1 MQKSNKNSTI
11 VWTLSLILIL
21 LLITAVLK
29 ESGIEIK
36 TLITQIIAVII
47 VFGFLI
53 LLVVLLKRALPPSAD
68 QPPQQKTL
76 QVQME
81 TGIEKDFVVKP
92 TTSNVTFAD
101 VAGISEVKE
110 ELVEIVD
117 FLKNPEKYKA
127 FGVELPKDVLLVGPP
142 GVGKTLIAKALA
154 GEAGVPFF
162 YQSGSSF
169 VQMYVGVGAKRV
181 RDLFTKAKLLAPSI
195 IFIDEIDAIGKSR
208 GNLRNDERES
218 TLNQLLTEMDG
229 FEGSSGVIVIG
240 ATNKVELL
248 DEALLRPG
256 RFDRRVHIE
265 LPGLEDRK
273 EILKVHLKNKP
284 FRGEL
289 ENIAKMTVGFSG
301 AALASLVNEASIYAL
316 KQQKNFVGE
325 EDFYAVKD
333 KVLVGKKRLQTYNP
347 REKEILS
354 YYQACKAVIAEWL
367 SVDFERISLVKDDF
381 KEEDKEII
389 SKTEMMNKILVY
401 LAGRV
406 GVEDRFNEKYSNAH
420 MDLKKA
426 REIAYKMVVDY
437 AMSENIVADESEI
450 VSILNSALQE
460 VKILYST
467 NMDMIEKVYNVLLE
481 KEVIHKE
488 EFEKLKLGLRIE
500 D

>member
-1 MQKSNKNSTI
+1 MQKSKKNT
-11 VWTLSLILIL
+11 LILSTLIGIL
-21 LLITAVLK
+21 VALIIFAFVK
-29 ESGIEIK
+29 EGGVDIK
-36 TLITQIIAVII
+36 TLINQIVAVII
-47 VFGFLI
+47 VFGFFI
-53 LLVVLLKRALPPSAD
+53 LLIVLLKKSSPTP
-68 QPPQQKTL
+68 QPPQQL
-76 QVQME
+76 QVQMD
-81 TGIEKDFVVKP
+81 TGIERDFIIKP
-92 TTSNVTFAD
+92 TTSNVTFDD

-127 FGVELPKDVLLVGPP
+127 FGINLPRGVLLVGPP

-169 VQMYVGVGAKRV
+169 VQMYVGIGAKRV
-181 RDLFTKAKLLAPSI
+181 RDLFAKAKANAPSI
-195 IFIDEIDAIGKSR
+195 IFIDEIDAIGKAR

-248 DEALLRPG
+248 DEALLRAG
-256 RFDRRVHIE
+256 RFDRRIYVE
-265 LPGLEDRK
+265 LPGLEDRV

-284 FRGEL
+284 FKGSL

-316 KQQKNFVGE
+316 KQGKYIIQE

-333 KVLVGKKRLQTYNP
+333 KVLIGKKRLQTYNNK
-347 REKEILS
+347 EKEILS

-389 SKTEMMNKILVY
+389 SKTEMLNKIQVF

-406 GVEDRFNEKYSNAH
+406 GVEEKFNEKYSNAH
-420 MDLKKA
+420 LDLKKA
-426 REIAYKMVVDY
+426 RELAIKMVQDY
-437 AMSENIVADESEI
+437 AMSDSLIPNENEI
-450 VSILNSALQE
+450 AKILNDAYAD
-460 VKILYST
+460 VKVLYNS
-467 NMDMIEKVYNVLLE
+467 NINLIESVYQVLIK

-488 EFEKLKLGLRIE
+488 ELEKIKNEIF
-500 D
+500 

>member
-1 MQKSNKNSTI
+1 MQKSKKNT
-11 VWTLSLILIL
+11 LILSTLIGIL
-21 LLITAVLK
+21 VALIIFAFLK
-29 ESGIEIK
+29 EGGIDIK
-36 TLITQIIAVII
+36 TLINQIVAVII
-47 VFGFLI
+47 VFGFFI
-53 LLVVLLKRALPPSAD
+53 LLIVLLKKSSPTP
-68 QPPQQKTL
+68 QPPQQL
-76 QVQME
+76 QVQMD
-81 TGIEKDFVVKP
+81 TGIERDFIIKP
-92 TTSNVTFAD
+92 TTSNVTFDD

-127 FGVELPKDVLLVGPP
+127 FGINLPRGVLLVGPP

-169 VQMYVGVGAKRV
+169 VQMYVGIGAKRV
-181 RDLFTKAKLLAPSI
+181 RDLFAKAKANAPSI
-195 IFIDEIDAIGKSR
+195 IFIDEIDAIGKAR

-248 DEALLRPG
+248 DEALLRAG
-256 RFDRRVHIE
+256 RFDRRIYVE
-265 LPGLEDRK
+265 LPGLEDRV

-284 FRGEL
+284 FKGSL

-316 KQQKNFVGE
+316 KQGKYIIQE

-333 KVLVGKKRLQTYNP
+333 KVLIGKKRLQTYNNK
-347 REKEILS
+347 EKEILS

-389 SKTEMMNKILVY
+389 SKTEMLNKIQVF

-406 GVEDRFNEKYSNAH
+406 GVEEKFNEKYSNAH
-420 MDLKKA
+420 LDLKKA
-426 REIAYKMVVDY
+426 RELAIKMVQDY
-437 AMSENIVADESEI
+437 AMSDSLIPNENEI
-450 VSILNSALQE
+450 AKILNDAYAD
-460 VKILYST
+460 VKVLYNS
-467 NMDMIEKVYNVLLE
+467 NINLIESVYQVLIK

-488 EFEKLKLGLRIE
+488 ELEKIKNEIF
-500 D
+500 

>member
-1 MQKSNKNSTI
+1 MRKSNKNTLI
-11 VWTLSLILIL
+11 VSVLTGILIAL
-21 LLITAVLK
+21 VFYASIKGDGLDA
-29 ESGIEIK
+29 K
-36 TLITQIIAVII
+36 TLINQIVAVII
-47 VFGFLI
+47 VFGFFV
-53 LLVVLLKRALPPSAD
+53 LLVVLLRRAVPNTQ
-68 QPPQQKTL
+68 QPPMQQV

-81 TGIEKDFVVKP
+81 TGIEKDFIVRP
-92 TTSNVTFAD
+92 TTSDVTFDD

-110 ELVEIVD
+110 ELIEIVD
-117 FLKNPEKYKA
+117 FLKNPEKYRA
-127 FGVELPKDVLLVGPP
+127 FGIDLPKGVLLVGPP

-181 RDLFTKAKLLAPSI
+181 RDLFAKAKMTAPSI

-208 GNLRNDERES
+208 GNLRNDEREA

-256 RFDRRVHIE
+256 RFDRRIYVE
-265 LPGLEDRK
+265 LPGLNDRI

-284 FRGEL
+284 FKGSL

-316 KQQKNFVGE
+316 KKGKHFVE
-325 EDFYAVKD
+325 EDDFYAVKD

-347 REKEILS
+347 KEKEILS

-381 KEEDKEII
+381 KEEDKEIV
-389 SKTEMMNKILVY
+389 SKTEMMNKIQVY

-406 GVEDRFNEKYSNAH
+406 GVEERFNEKYSNAH
-420 MDLKKA
+420 LDLKKA
-426 REIAYKMVVDY
+426 RELAIKMVKDY
-437 AMSENIVADESEI
+437 AMGESIVSDESEI
-450 VSILNSALQE
+450 SNILNEALSE
-460 VKILYST
+460 VKVLYAS
-467 NMDMIEKVYNVLLE
+467 NRQMIEAVYHVLLE

-488 EFEKLKLGLRIE
+488 DFEKLKNEIF
-500 D
+500 

>member
-1 MQKSNKNSTI
+1 MQKSNKN
-11 VWTLSLILIL
+11 TLIISILSGILIA
-21 LLITAVLK
+21 LLIFASLK
-29 ESGIEIK
+29 GDGLDAK
-36 TLITQIIAVII
+36 TLINQIVAVII
-47 VFGFLI
+47 VFGFFI
-53 LLVVLLKRALPPSAD
+53 LLIVLLRRAMPQQ
-68 QPPQQKTL
+68 QPPQQV
-76 QVQME
+76 QVQMD
-81 TGIEKDFVVKP
+81 TGIEKDFVIKP
-92 TTSNVTFAD
+92 TTSNVTFED

-117 FLKNPEKYKA
+117 FLKNPDKYRA
-127 FGVELPKDVLLVGPP
+127 FGIELPKGVLLVGPP

-181 RDLFTKAKLLAPSI
+181 RDLFTKAKASAPSI

-208 GNLRNDERES
+208 GNLRNDEREA

-256 RFDRRVHIE
+256 RFDRRVYVE
-265 LPGLEDRK
+265 LPGLNDRV

-284 FRGEL
+284 FKGNL
-289 ENIAKMTVGFSG
+289 DNIAKMTVGFSG

-316 KQQKNFVGE
+316 KHGKHFVE
-325 EDFYAVKD
+325 EDDFYAVKD

-347 REKEILS
+347 KEKEILS

-389 SKTEMMNKILVY
+389 SKTEMMNKIQVY

-406 GVEDRFNEKYSNAH
+406 GVEDKFNEKYSNAH
-420 MDLKKA
+420 MDLRKA
-426 REIAYKMVVDY
+426 RELAVKMIQDY
-437 AMSENIVADESEI
+437 AMGDSIVSDESEI
-450 VSILNSALQE
+450 AKILNDALNE
-460 VKILYST
+460 VKVLYSS
-467 NMDMIEKVYNVLLE
+467 NIQMIEAVYNVLLE

-488 EFEKLKLGLRIE
+488 NFEKLKNEIF
-500 D
+500 

>member
-1 MQKSNKNSTI
+1 MQKSNKNAVI
-11 VWTLSLILIL
+11 VSALSGILIAL
-21 LLITAVLK
+21 LLFASLK
-29 ESGIEIK
+29 GDGLDMK
-36 TLITQIIAVII
+36 TLVNQIVAVII
-47 VFGFLI
+47 VFGFFI
-53 LLVVLLKRALPPSAD
+53 LLIVLLRKTVPS
-68 QPPQQKTL
+68 QNPPQQV
-76 QVQME
+76 QVQMD
-81 TGIEKDFVVKP
+81 TGIEKDFVIKP
-92 TTSNVTFAD
+92 TTSDVTFED

-117 FLKNPEKYKA
+117 FLKNPDKYRA
-127 FGVELPKDVLLVGPP
+127 FGIELPKGVLLVGPP

-181 RDLFTKAKLLAPSI
+181 RDLFTKAKAAAPSI

-256 RFDRRVHIE
+256 RFDRRVYVE
-265 LPGLEDRK
+265 LPGLEDRV

-284 FRGEL
+284 FKGNL

-316 KQQKNFVGE
+316 KKGKRFVE
-325 EDFYAVKD
+325 EDDFYAVKD

-347 REKEILS
+347 KEKEILS
-354 YYQACKAVIAEWL
+354 YYQASKAVIAEWL

-381 KEEDKEII
+381 KEEDKEIV
-389 SKTEMMNKILVY
+389 SKTEIMNKIQVY

-420 MDLKKA
+420 LDLKKA
-426 REIAYKMVVDY
+426 RELAEKMIRDY
-437 AMSENIVADESEI
+437 GMGESITADETET
-450 VSILNSALQE
+450 
-460 VKILYST
+460 VKILNDAYAEVKVLYSS
-467 NMDMIEKVYNVLLE
+467 NLQMIEAVYKILLE

-488 EFEKLKLGLRIE
+488 DFEKIKNDLF
-500 D
+500 